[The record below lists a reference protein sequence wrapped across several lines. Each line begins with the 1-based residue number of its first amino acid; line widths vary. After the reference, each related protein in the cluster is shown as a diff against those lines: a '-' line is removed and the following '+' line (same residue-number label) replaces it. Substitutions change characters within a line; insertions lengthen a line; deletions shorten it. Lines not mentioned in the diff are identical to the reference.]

1 MKLTSYLYIF
11 ALTVLCSPGF
21 FIKNKPTQNILY
33 SLIFTVLLYITFDFV
48 NKYTENYEQ
57 YNVDVKGVDSLVD
70 LIKTQSGGNDS
81 KKIDINNQLF
91 QEAGA
96 DDANCWNALGKNQ
109 KELEIIKVQ
118 LDSYAGSK
126 ESIDKL
132 NNQLETQ
139 KQEIDK
145 LQEELKGFEG
155 TEAKIDQI
163 NIQIKNYQTEIDK
176 LKQQLALYNQTEQ
189 TIGEINN
196 QISKI
201 QTTITDLNTKLSN
214 CNALNSEK
222 EQNIATLTGNIKE
235 QGTTITT
242 LETRKNNLTN
252 EISSQNSSISS
263 LNARKSNLTNEISSQ
278 NGSISSL
285 NTRKNDLTNAISS
298 QNNTINSLRSRIN
311 RREGCGPRGSPVHV
325 LGSYNIGPWNLLLG
339 RGWFFRGGNPSAR
352 ILGRHGA
359 QWIWYSAGAN
369 RSASSGGKHY
379 IYYYNNPG
387 DSYVRIYVTADNAF
401 KLYVNGNYNTE
412 NSVWETINEFT
423 VNLQSG
429 RNKFDFYAWNIGD
442 NNPAGLIVAA
452 LRPNGQTA
460 FKTDSSW
467 VYV

>member
-11 ALTVLCSPGF
+11 ALAVLCSPGF
-21 FIKNKPTQNILY
+21 FLKHKSTQNILY

-201 QTTITDLNTKLSN
+201 QTTITDLNTKISE
-214 CNALNSEK
+214 CNTLNSVK

-252 EISSQNSSISS
+252 D
-263 LNARKSNLTNEISSQ
+263 ISSQ
-278 NGSISSL
+278 NGTISLL
-285 NTRKNDLTNAISS
+285 NTKKNNLSKDLPSHES
-298 QNNTINSLRSRIN
+298 TINSLRSRIN
-311 RREGCGPRGSPVHV
+311 SREGCGSPVHV
-325 LGSYNIGPWNLLLG
+325 LGGWSMGPWHLF
-339 RGWFFRGGNPSAR
+339 WRGGQVFGS
-352 ILGRHGA
+352 HGA
-359 QWIWYSAGAN
+359 QWIWYSANAN
-369 RSASSGGKHY
+369 RSASSAGKHY

-387 DSYVRIYVTADNAF
+387 DSYVRIYVTADNAY
-401 KLYVNGNYNTE
+401 KLYVNGKYIIE
-412 NSVWETINEFT
+412 NGNWTKISNFT
-423 VNLQSG
+423 VKLQSG
-429 RNKFDFYAWNIGD
+429 RNKFDFYAWNYGS

-452 LRPNGQTA
+452 VRPNNQTA
-460 FKTDSSW
+460 FKSDSSW
-467 VYV
+467 RYL

>member
-11 ALTVLCSPGF
+11 ALAVLCSPGF
-21 FIKNKPTQNILY
+21 FLKHKSTQNILY
-33 SLIFTVLLYITFDFV
+33 SLIFTMLLYITFDFV

-96 DDANCWNALGKNQ
+96 NDANCWNALGKNQ

-201 QTTITDLNTKLSN
+201 QTTITDLNTKISE
-214 CNALNSEK
+214 CNTLNSVK

-242 LETRKNNLTN
+242 LETRKTNLTN
-252 EISSQNSSISS
+252 DISSQNDTIS
-263 LNARKSNLTNEISSQ
+263 L
-278 NGSISSL
+278 L
-285 NTRKNDLTNAISS
+285 NTKKNNLSKDLPSHES
-298 QNNTINSLRSRIN
+298 TINSLRSRIN
-311 RREGCGPRGSPVHV
+311 SREGCGSPVHV
-325 LGSYNIGPWNLLLG
+325 LGGWSMAPWYMNW
-339 RGWFFRGGNPSAR
+339 RNGNF
-352 ILGRHGA
+352 GNHGA
-359 QWIWYSAGAN
+359 QWIWWTANAN
-369 RSASSGGKHY
+369 RSASSTGKHY
-379 IYYYNNPG
+379 IYYYNNIYN
-387 DSYVRIYVTADNAF
+387 DSHVYIYATADNAF
-401 KLYVNGNYNTE
+401 RLYVNDRYITE
-412 NSVWETINEFT
+412 NGNWTDTSNFNVD
-423 VNLQSG
+423 LQSG
-429 RNKFDFYAWNIGD
+429 RNKFDFYAWNYGD
-442 NNPAGLIVAA
+442 NNPAGLLVVAI
-452 LRPNGQTA
+452 RPNGQTA

-467 VYV
+467 VYM

>member
-11 ALTVLCSPGF
+11 ALAVLCSPGF
-21 FIKNKPTQNILY
+21 FIKHKSTQNILY
-33 SLIFTVLLYITFDFV
+33 SFIFTILLYITFDFV

-70 LIKTQSGGNDS
+70 LIKTQSGGNEP

-126 ESIDKL
+126 ESIDNL
-132 NNQLETQ
+132 NTQLDSQ
-139 KQEIDK
+139 KQEVDK

-155 TEAKIDQI
+155 TKADIDQI

-176 LKQQLALYNQTEQ
+176 LKQQLAVYNQTEQ

-222 EQNIATLTGNIKE
+222 EQNIATLTGNISE
-235 QGTTITT
+235 QGTTIST
-242 LETRKNNLTN
+242 LETRKTNLTN
-252 EISSQNSSISS
+252 DIP
-263 LNARKSNLTNEISSQ
+263 
-278 NGSISSL
+278 
-285 NTRKNDLTNAISS
+285 S
-298 QNNTINSLRSRIN
+298 QNNTINSMRSRIN
-311 RREGCGPRGSPVHV
+311 SREGCGSPVHV
-325 LGSYNIGPWNLLLG
+325 LGSYNMGPWYLY
-339 RGWFFRGGNPSAR
+339 WRGGAVF
-352 ILGRHGA
+352 GRHGA
-359 QWIWYSAGAN
+359 QWIWYSANAN
-369 RSASSGGKHY
+369 RSASSAGKHY
-379 IYYYNNPG
+379 IYYYNNNYG

-401 KLYVNGNYNTE
+401 KLYVNGTYNTE
-412 NSVWETINEFT
+412 NGNWASISNFT

-429 RNKFDFYAWNIGD
+429 RNKFDFYAWNYGD

-452 LRPNGQTA
+452 VRPNGATA
-460 FKTDSSW
+460 FITDSSW
-467 VYV
+467 KYV

>member
-11 ALTVLCSPGF
+11 ALAVLCSPGF

-70 LIKTQSGGNDS
+70 LIKTQSGGNDT

-96 DDANCWNALGKNQ
+96 NEANCWNALGKNQ

-132 NNQLETQ
+132 NTQLDSQ
-139 KQEIDK
+139 KQEVEK
-145 LQEELKGFEG
+145 LQDGLKGFEG
-155 TEAKIDQI
+155 TKTEIDQI
-163 NIQIKNYQTEIDK
+163 NIQIKKYQTEIDK
-176 LKQQLALYNQTEQ
+176 LKQQLVLYNQTEQ

-201 QTTITDLNTKLSN
+201 QTTITDLNTKISE
-214 CNALNSEK
+214 CNTLNSGK
-222 EQNIATLTGNIKE
+222 EENIATLTGNIRE
-235 QGTTITT
+235 QGTTIST
-242 LETRKNNLTN
+242 LETRKTNLTN

-278 NGSISSL
+278 NSSITSL
-285 NTRKNDLTNAISS
+285 NARKSNLTNDIPS

-311 RREGCGPRGSPVHV
+311 NREGCRRTFPVWV
-325 LGSYNIGPWNLLLG
+325 AGNWSMYPWNM
-339 RGWFFRGGNPSAR
+339 RWRGGGTNFER
-352 ILGRHGA
+352 YGNA
-359 QWIWYSAGAN
+359 QWIWWSNGAN
-369 RSASSGGKHY
+369 VSASSAAKHF

-387 DSYVRIYVTADNAF
+387 DSWLRIYATADNAF
-401 KLYVNGNYNTE
+401 KLYVNNQYITE
-412 NSVWETINEFT
+412 NGNWTSISSFT

-429 RNKFDFYAWNIGD
+429 RNKFDFYAWNSGD
-442 NNPAGLIVAA
+442 NNPAGLIVSAV
-452 LRPNGQTA
+452 RPNGRTA

-467 VYV
+467 RYY